1 MGKNKRKENQMYSAK
16 PMSSVP
22 YPLYNP
28 SRIHEPRLLTV
39 ANVLWHFALLRADA
53 CRRHHVSAPPPI
65 TVLSTPSVRHKTH
78 VILVQPWIFR
88 CYLIIIPCF
97 PVFPAYAARYPCLPT
112 SHTVLRSSFPCSP
125 TISAHGMN
133 GAVYLVCAS
142 APTTVCFR
150 ITSQATTHYQGFQ
163 QYGAGRLLQLLQLVG
178 PMLPLLWPQ

>member
-1 MGKNKRKENQMYSAK
+1 MKCIQQNQCQVYHTHYTIPVEFMNLGCLRSPTYFGTSLYCTARRYM
-16 PMSSVP
+16 PPSP
-22 YPLYNP
+22 PLSPTTNHCTQHTIRQTQNTCYTRAALGI
-28 SRIHEPRLLTV
+28 SLLS
-39 ANVLWHFALLRADA
+39 NHNSL
-53 CRRHHVSAPPPI
+53 
-65 TVLSTPSVRHKTH
+65 
-78 VILVQPWIFR
+78 
-88 CYLIIIPCF
+88 F